1 MPGQDSSGPFKQIGE
16 SLLFVQQAMVSYI
29 HTQPVDSVCFSPDG
43 TLLASAAS
51 GDCVRLWDVAERKPV
66 SILEG
71 RTGAATP
78 SQVSFS
84 ADSKLLA
91 ASVGGGIVQLWTS
104 DGKTLAEL
112 PGHDPGPTEAVF
124 SPKGKLLLSGDLAGR
139 VRLWDVT
146 KREVLFSF
154 IAAPHRQV
162 EDSMGQMSGVH
173 YLTCTPD
180 GMRWAF
186 ESKDKQGLIQVWD
199 LQYPE
204 PGAVWVASLLDPDQA
219 IMALSF
225 SPNGRILAAAD
236 FDRDVVWLFNAQS
249 LRGEGVL
256 HIPDD
261 MAKALAFSPDGRF
274 LATAGAA
281 GTVWIWELK
290 NRQIVGSFAAHPEGP
305 DYRKNAQEWALG
317 DIDWSSDGR
326 YLVTCGRDPY
336 TVKLWKVQIRA

>member
-1 MPGQDSSGPFKQIGE
+1 MPGKDPSRPYKQIGE
-16 SLLFVQQAMVSYI
+16 TLLLVQQVMVSYL
-29 HTQPVDSVCFSPDG
+29 HSQPVDSVCFSPDG

-51 GDCVRLWDVAERKPV
+51 GDCVRLWNVAERKPV
-66 SILEG
+66 SMLEG

-124 SPKGKLLLSGDLAGR
+124 STKGGLLLSGDLAGR

-162 EDSMGQMSGVH
+162 EDPMGQKSGVD

-180 GMRWAF
+180 GIRWAF
-186 ESKDKQGLIQVWD
+186 ESRDKQGLIQVWD
-199 LQYPE
+199 IQYPE
-204 PGAVWVASLLDPDQA
+204 SSAAWVGSLLDPNQT
-219 IMALSF
+219 IIALSF
-225 SPNGRILAAAD
+225 SPDGLILAA
-236 FDRDVVWLFNAQS
+236 
-249 LRGEGVL
+249 
-256 HIPDD
+256 
-261 MAKALAFSPDGRF
+261 
-274 LATAGAA
+274 AGAA
-281 GTVWIWELK
+281 GTVWIWELSS
-290 NRQIVGSFAAHPEGP
+290 RQIVGSFAAHPEGP

-317 DIDWSSDGR
+317 DMDWSSDGR
-326 YLVTCGRDPY
+326 YLVTCGQDPY
-336 TVKLWKVQIRA
+336 TVKLWEVQIRV

>member
-1 MPGQDSSGPFKQIGE
+1 MPGKDSSRPYKQIGE
-16 SLLFVQQAMVSYI
+16 ALLYVQQIMVSYL
-29 HTQPVDSVCFSPDG
+29 HSQPVDSVCFSSDG

-51 GDCVRLWDVAERKPV
+51 GDCVRLWNVAERKPV

-91 ASVGGGIVQLWTS
+91 ASVGGGVVQLWTS

-124 SPKGKLLLSGDLAGR
+124 SPKGRLLVSGDLAGR

-146 KREVLFSF
+146 KREVLSSF
-154 IAAPHRQV
+154 IAAPHRQI
-162 EDSMGQMSGVH
+162 EDPKGQKSGVY

-186 ESKDKQGLIQVWD
+186 ESRDKQGLIQVWD
-199 LQYPE
+199 IQYPG
-204 PGAVWVASLLDPDQA
+204 PSVAWVGSLLQSDQF
-219 IMALSF
+219 IWALSF
-225 SPNGRILAAAD
+225 SPDGRI
-236 FDRDVVWLFNAQS
+236 
-249 LRGEGVL
+249 
-256 HIPDD
+256 
-261 MAKALAFSPDGRF
+261 

-281 GTVWIWELK
+281 GTVWIWELSS
-290 NRQIVGSFAAHPEGP
+290 RQIVGSFAAHPEGP
-305 DYRKNAQEWALG
+305 DYRKNSQEWALG

-326 YLVTCGRDPY
+326 YLVSCGRDPY
-336 TVKLWKVQIRA
+336 TVKLWKVRIRV

>member
-1 MPGQDSSGPFKQIGE
+1 MPGKDPSRPYKQIGE
-16 SLLFVQQAMVSYI
+16 TLLLVQQVMVSYL
-29 HTQPVDSVCFSPDG
+29 HSQPVDSVCFSPDG

-51 GDCVRLWDVAERKPV
+51 GDCVRLWNVAERKPV
-66 SILEG
+66 SMLEG

-124 SPKGKLLLSGDLAGR
+124 STKGGLLLSGDLAGR

-162 EDSMGQMSGVH
+162 EDPMGQKSGVD

-180 GMRWAF
+180 GIRWAF
-186 ESKDKQGLIQVWD
+186 ESRDKQGLIQVWD
-199 LQYPE
+199 IQYPE
-204 PGAVWVASLLDPDQA
+204 SSAAWVGSLLDPNQT
-219 IMALSF
+219 IIALSF
-225 SPNGRILAAAD
+225 SPDGLILAAAD
-236 FDRDVVWLFNAQS
+236 FDHNTVWLFNVQS

-256 HIPDD
+256 QIPDD

-281 GTVWIWELK
+281 GTVWIWELSS
-290 NRQIVGSFAAHPEGP
+290 RQIVGSFAAHPEGP

-317 DIDWSSDGR
+317 DMDWSSDGR
-326 YLVTCGRDPY
+326 YLVTCGQDPY
-336 TVKLWKVQIRA
+336 TVKLWEVQIRV

>member
-1 MPGQDSSGPFKQIGE
+1 M
-16 SLLFVQQAMVSYI
+16 
-29 HTQPVDSVCFSPDG
+29 
-43 TLLASAAS
+43 
-51 GDCVRLWDVAERKPV
+51 
-66 SILEG
+66 LEG

-124 SPKGKLLLSGDLAGR
+124 STKGGLLLSGDLAGR

-162 EDSMGQMSGVH
+162 EDPMGQKSGVD

-180 GMRWAF
+180 GIRWAF
-186 ESKDKQGLIQVWD
+186 ESRDKQGLIQVWD
-199 LQYPE
+199 IQYPE
-204 PGAVWVASLLDPDQA
+204 SSAAWVGSLLDPNQT
-219 IMALSF
+219 IIALSF
-225 SPNGRILAAAD
+225 SPDGLILAAAD
-236 FDRDVVWLFNAQS
+236 FDHNTVWLFNVQS

-256 HIPDD
+256 QIPDD

-281 GTVWIWELK
+281 GTVWIWELSS
-290 NRQIVGSFAAHPEGP
+290 RQIVGSFAAHPEGP

-317 DIDWSSDGR
+317 DMDWSSDGR
-326 YLVTCGRDPY
+326 YLVTCGQDPY
-336 TVKLWKVQIRA
+336 TVKLWEVQIRV